1 MMILFMNN
9 LPLRVESRT
18 EIDGRK
24 VSFVRILTSIDEIPY
39 VYRMLREY
47 AINIGLSNF
56 EVVIST
62 DSVSLEF

>member
-1 MMILFMNN
+1 MNN

>member
-1 MMILFMNN
+1 MNIMQSN

-18 EIDGRK
+18 EIDGRT
-24 VSFVRILTSIDEIPY
+24 VSFVRILTSVDEIPY

-47 AINIGLSNF
+47 AINIGLPNF
-56 EVVIST
+56 EVIISS